1 MNQIS
6 IQVARLLTDTAANNQ
21 ALVLELVSG
30 QGAPA
35 PEMRGYVFGIAVFTH
50 DRAIRLRA
58 LDVLGRMASEQTVQD
73 ARRLYESVHY
83 HFDDA
88 AFFSRWRN
96 PELDPLDV
104 LLAYK
109 MCNWHRRTRPDT
121 TFAAIAHQSLNL
133 SAYELPAL
141 TPAIEAFHFVRYIWL
156 PAHTGFDLNGALPHL
171 QQMHLESIY
180 LENNK
185 IPRFPV
191 ELFSLPHLKT
201 LSIRKGKHRPR
212 NPTRVPDG
220 GLWGS
225 ASLENLILEGYPL
238 AGEEH
243 MGPFPALRE
252 ADVQRCGLH
261 NMQFLHRSPLLER
274 IRLRGNQLRELPPF
288 LGELTHL
295 RELDLTENPWQVLN
309 LNLTG
314 LGALEKFHLSK

>member
-1 MNQIS
+1 M
-6 IQVARLLTDTAANNQ
+6 QVARLLTDTAANNQ

-30 QGAPA
+30 QGP
-35 PEMRGYVFGIAVFTH
+35 PTQGIRGYVFGIAVFTH
-50 DRAIRLRA
+50 DRALRVRA
-58 LDVLGRMASEQTVQD
+58 HEVLARIASEQTVQD
-73 ARRLYESVHY
+73 ARRLYESVQY

-141 TPAIEAFHFVRYIWL
+141 TPGIAAFHFVRYIWL
-156 PAHTGFDLNGALPHL
+156 PAHTGFDLEGAIPHL
-171 QQMHLESIY
+171 QEMSLESIY

-191 ELFSLPHLKT
+191 VLFSLPRLKT

-212 NPTRVPDG
+212 NATQVPED

-243 MGPFPALRE
+243 LGPFPALRE
-252 ADVQRCGLH
+252 ADVQRCSLH

-274 IRLRGNQLRELPPF
+274 IRLRSNQLCELPPF
-288 LGELTHL
+288 LGEFTHL

-309 LNLTG
+309 LNLSG
-314 LGALEKFHLSK
+314 LTALEKLHISK